1 MSNSYKE
8 YASKEYVDSKTPP
21 AATPEADGLMSAADK
36 SKLDG
41 IAAGANVNVQADWN
55 VNDETS
61 DAYVQN
67 RPFYITEPQ
76 EVVLYEAE
84 NIPINQNPSL
94 PFVLVEGQS
103 YTVIYNG
110 VTYENLICYYY
121 DDDDELRIG
130 TNDDPYYIS
139 SFDGECSVLWS
150 DDSGQP
156 RSLKVLTTDRLC
168 VQLDEKYISYK
179 PGYVVPN
186 TFGAEIF
193 NTKDNIATGNA
204 SHAEGGGTQALGHVS
219 HTEGTGTIAS
229 GYATHAEGDCA
240 IASGNASHAEGSETI
255 AAGDTQHV
263 QGKYNIEDTEDKYAH
278 IVGNGTSSQRSN
290 AHTLDWNGVAWFKG
304 DVKVGGTGQ
313 DDTTAKT
320 LATTD
325 VATAATNGLMSSTD
339 KAKVDTVPASIADT
353 TYTAARYRASAL
365 VATET
370 DPTVNGVINWTYE

>member
-21 AATPEADGLMSAADK
+21 IATTEADGLMSAADK

-41 IAAGANVNVQADWN
+41 IAAGAKVNVQADWN

-76 EVVLYEAE
+76 EVVLYEE
-84 NIPINQNPSL
+84 TIPANKNDITI
-94 PFVLVEGQS
+94 PFALVEGKS
-103 YTVIYNG
+103 YTVIYDG
-110 VTYENLICYYY
+110 ITYSNLICYQ
-121 DDDDELRIG
+121 DADELRI
-130 TNDDPYYIS
+130 NIDVCYIYCYLP
-139 SFDGECSVLWS
+139 DCSAIYVQ
-150 DDSGQP
+150 DSTK
-156 RSLKVLTTDRLC
+156 SHTIKILTVDRAY

-186 TFGAEIF
+186 MYGAEIF
-193 NTKDNIATGNA
+193 NTKDNIATGNL
-204 SHAEGGGTQALGHVS
+204 SHAEGGYTQALGNESHAEGDSTIASGFTS
-219 HTEGTGTIAS
+219 HTEGCFTSAS
-229 GYATHAEGDCA
+229 GDY
-240 IASGNASHAEGSETI
+240 SHAEGEETI
-255 AAGDTQHV
+255 AAGNHQHV
-263 QGKYNIEDTEDKYAH
+263 QGKCNIEDTADKYAH
-278 IVGNGTSSQRSN
+278 IVGNGSLSNRSN
-290 AHTLDWNGVAWFKG
+290 AHTLDWNGVAWFKSN
-304 DVKVGGTGQ
+304 VKVGGTGQ

-325 VATAATNGLMSSTD
+325 VATAASDGLMSSTD